1 MNTDL
6 RVSAREALRSSAA
19 NCRKTDRM
27 RLANK
32 VALVTGGATGIG
44 RAIALRFAAEGARV
58 AVADINEPAG
68 AATAQEAG
76 GIFVR
81 CDTAEPA
88 QAEAAVA
95 ATVSA
100 FGGLDALVN
109 GAAHLGGFHD
119 AAAMPEREWRAVLQ
133 VSLDGVF
140 FCSKYALPELVRRGG
155 GAIIQI
161 ASVEGMQGV
170 AGHTAYVT
178 AKSAL
183 FGLTRSMAIDFG
195 RQGVRVNAISPG
207 IIDSGRPDIE
217 RLKQQPAMLRWWRDM
232 TVLDRLGRPE
242 EVAAAALF
250 LASDDASYITGQNL
264 AVDGGWTIGHPP
276 FPQGE

>member
-1 MNTDL
+1 
-6 RVSAREALRSSAA
+6 V
-19 NCRKTDRM
+19 

-32 VALVTGGATGIG
+32 VALITGGASGIG
-44 RAIALRFAAEGARV
+44 RATALRFAAEGARV
-58 AVADINEPAG
+58 AVADINERAG
-68 AATAQEAG
+68 AATASEAG

-81 CDTAEPA
+81 CDTSDAA
-88 QAEAAVA
+88 QAQAAVA
-95 ATVSA
+95 ATVAA

-109 GAAHLGGFHD
+109 GAAHLGGFID
-119 AAAMPEREWRAVLQ
+119 AAAMPEQEWRAVLA
-133 VSLDGVF
+133 VTLDGAF
-140 FCSKYALPELVRRGG
+140 LCSKYALPEMVRRGG
-155 GAIIQI
+155 GSVIHI
-161 ASVEGMQGV
+161 ASVEGMVGV
-170 AGHTAYVT
+170 AGHAAYVT

-195 RQGVRVNAISPG
+195 RRGVRVNAISPG

-217 RLKQQPAMLRWWRDM
+217 RLKAQPAMLRWWRDM

-242 EVAAAALF
+242 EIAAAALF

-276 FPQGE
+276 IPN